1 MPSGQAVKWLTSSEE
16 SEAANPTRTHLPA
29 APDMRQLWP
38 NPLKACSLSIPVSS
52 REPFLLSN
60 FGWEAG
66 VAVVRLWALGGF
78 QSQCW
83 ASIGTSC
90 LQCSPEEWG

>member
-52 REPFLLSN
+52 TGWGGRALPCPICPQRESLKPVHPSLIHGV
-60 FGWEAG
+60 GWTGPPLPHMPTA
-66 VAVVRLWALGGF
+66 RIAL
-78 QSQCW
+78 
-83 ASIGTSC
+83 
-90 LQCSPEEWG
+90 

>member
-52 REPFLLSN
+52 TGWGGRAPPAPYAHSAKACSLSIPVSST
-60 FGWEAG
+60 GWG
-66 VAVVRLWALGGF
+66 GRALP
-78 QSQCW
+78 C
-83 ASIGTSC
+83 
-90 LQCSPEEWG
+90 P